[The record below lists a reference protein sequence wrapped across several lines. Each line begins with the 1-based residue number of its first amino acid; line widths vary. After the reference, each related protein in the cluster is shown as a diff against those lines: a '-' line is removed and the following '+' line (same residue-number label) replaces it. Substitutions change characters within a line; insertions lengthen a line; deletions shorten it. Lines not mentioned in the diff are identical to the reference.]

1 MCGSF
6 SYLWD
11 YTFILSLMK
20 RIATLLLACALAL
33 PLCRAQHISYG
44 NYHQLRQP
52 IPMIL
57 DTDFGSCTDDLFSI
71 VMLYHYIE
79 DGLVDLKG
87 VIVDREGDRNA
98 VLVDVFNRFYGH
110 PDIPIALEHNG
121 VKNPYDFIPYS
132 RLVEFKNPDGS
143 WLYPRGIDPSQLPE
157 GYKFY
162 RKLLSEAEDHSVVV
176 VAIGM
181 MTCLQQLFESGAD
194 EYSQLSGVE
203 LFGRKV
209 KSVYVQAGHFDGNDN
224 LSGYNMRTAAA
235 AAAVFYDKLPRNVD
249 LVLSPTNVG
258 EMMDYTSEDIL
269 SDLSYTDLNPI
280 KTVYTQFDC
289 EVGQRMWDTNCVVNA
304 VLGDGEY
311 NLSPRGWVRYVDRG
325 QASEMI
331 FTPDPDGNARYHL
344 PGDSYFAQE
353 KVMDI
358 RRHTRMLPR
367 ASAYSIEA
375 PQPQLTGEAAAQWA
389 RERLEQL
396 TDKYM
401 GAAAGTLDPN
411 EVRFLFRPL
420 GYTGTNA
427 ADYREAEQLV
437 YDHIFDKMAARALRE
452 GKRDLTIVMGPPA
465 SGKTTAVRQLDLS
478 ASGLICD
485 GVPAGEGTLAAL
497 IRKARELGLDK
508 ITVVPVYND
517 ILSCFRNSLSIGSAS
532 NRYSGVDQL
541 IAAYRGQA
549 GLLTDL
555 RREFPDVSVKPVDCS
570 RNQGVRPVSYAQA
583 LKWKYNVGPADLNNL
598 LAALLSAV
606 NDGEIGLGALRAAA
620 GNLLSIPGLDTRGQ
634 ALAGQINARIDEKLQ
649 VYVQR

>member
-1 MCGSF
+1 MKK
-6 SYLWD
+6 LAV
-11 YTFILSLMK
+11 SLM
-20 RIATLLLACALAL
+20 LCVLAL
-33 PLCRAQHISYG
+33 CCRAQSIQYG

-57 DTDFGSCTDDLFSI
+57 DTDFGSCTDDLFAI

-132 RLVEFKNPDGS
+132 KLVEFRNPDGS
-143 WLYPRGIDPSQLPE
+143 YLYPRNIDPSKLPE

-162 RKLLSEAEDHSVVV
+162 RKLLSEADDHSVVV

-181 MTCLQQLFESGAD
+181 MTCLSQLFESGAD
-194 EYSQLSGVE
+194 EYSPLSGVD

-209 KSVYVQAGHFDGNDN
+209 KAVYVQAGHFDGNDN
-224 LSGYNMRTAAA
+224 LSGYNMRTASH
-235 AAAVFYDKLPRNVD
+235 AAAVFYDKLPKHVD
-249 LVLSPTNVG
+249 LILSPTNVG
-258 EMMDYTSEDIL
+258 EMMDYTSADIL

-280 KTVYTQFDC
+280 KTVYTDFDC

-311 NLSPRGWVRYVDRG
+311 NLSPRGWVRYVDRD

-344 PGDSYFAQE
+344 PGDTYFAEE

-375 PQPQLTGEAAAQWA
+375 PQPQLTGAAAAKWA
-389 RERLEQL
+389 RERLVQL
-396 TDKYM
+396 TDKYL
-401 GAAAGTLDPN
+401 GAAGNTLDPN
-411 EVRFLFRPL
+411 EVRSLFRPL

-427 ADYREAEQLV
+427 ADFREAEQVV
-437 YDHIFDKMAARALRE
+437 YDNILERMAQKALRD
-452 GKRDLTIVMGPPA
+452 GKNTLTIVMGPPA
-465 SGKTTAVRQLDLS
+465 SGKSKAVRDLDLKD
-478 ASGLICD
+478 SGLICD
-485 GVPAGEGTLAAL
+485 GLLSGDGALAGL
-497 IRKARELGLDK
+497 IRKAKGLGLTQV
-508 ITVVPVYND
+508 TVVPVYND
-517 ILSCFRNSLSIGSAS
+517 VLSCFKNTLSRSSG
-532 NRYSGVDQL
+532 RVTGVDEL
-541 IAAYRGQA
+541 IAAYRAQA
-549 GLLTDL
+549 GQLTDL
-555 RREFPDVSVKPVDCS
+555 RREFPDVAIKPFDCAQN
-570 RNQGVRPVSYAQA
+570 RDLRPVSYAQA
-583 LKWKYNVGPADLNNL
+583 LKWNYKVSEADLDRVL
-598 LAALLSAV
+598 QALYEAV
-606 NDGEIGLGALRAAA
+606 DNGDIGLGSLRAAA
-620 GNLLSIPGLDTRGQ
+620 GDLLSIPGLGTKGQ
-634 ALAGQINARIDEKLQ
+634 ALAGRINARIDEKLQ
-649 VYVQR
+649 VYVNR

>member
-1 MCGSF
+1 MKKLLTTLFLLGA
-6 SYLWD
+6 
-11 YTFILSLMK
+11 LSL
-20 RIATLLLACALAL
+20 T
-33 PLCRAQHISYG
+33 LCRAQNITYG

-57 DTDFGSCTDDLFSI
+57 DTDFGSCTDDLFAI

-98 VLVDVFNRFYGH
+98 ILVDVFNQFYGH

-132 RLVEFKNPDGS
+132 KLVEFKNPDGS
-143 WLYPRGIDPSQLPE
+143 WLYPRSIDASKLPE

-181 MTCLQQLFESGAD
+181 MTCLSQLFESGPD
-194 EYSQLSGVE
+194 EYSSLNGVE

-209 KSVYVQAGHFDGNDN
+209 KSIYIQAGHFDGNDN
-224 LSGYNMRTAAA
+224 LSGYNMRTASE
-235 AAAVFYDKLPRNVD
+235 AAAVFYDNLPKNVD
-249 LVLSPTNVG
+249 LILSPTNVG
-258 EMMDYTSEDIL
+258 EMMDYTSADIL
-269 SDLSYTDLNPI
+269 ADLSYADLNPI
-280 KTVYTQFDC
+280 KTVYTDFDC
-289 EVGQRMWDTNCVVNA
+289 EVGQRMWDTNCIVNA

-344 PGDSYFAQE
+344 PGDTYFAEE

-367 ASAYSIEA
+367 AAAYSIEA
-375 PQPQLTGEAAAQWA
+375 PQAQLTGADAAQWT
-389 RERLEQL
+389 RDRLVLL
-396 TDKYM
+396 TDKYL
-401 GAAAGTLDPN
+401 GAAANTLDPN
-411 EVRFLFRPL
+411 DVRFLFRPL

-427 ADYREAEQLV
+427 AEYREAEQIL
-437 YDHIFDKMAARALRE
+437 YDHLLERMAQKALRE
-452 GKRDLTIVMGPPA
+452 GKNDLTIVMGPPA
-465 SGKTTAVRQLDLS
+465 SGKSTAVRELDLKN
-478 ASGLICD
+478 SGLICD
-485 GVPAGEGTLAAL
+485 GVPAGEGSLAAV
-497 IRKARELGLDK
+497 IRKAKALGMEK

-517 ILSCFRNSLSIGSAS
+517 ILSCFKNSLSNGSAS
-532 NRYSGVDQL
+532 NRYNGVDQL
-541 IAAYRGQA
+541 VSAFRAQA
-549 GLLTDL
+549 GQLTDL
-555 RREFPDVSVKPVDCS
+555 RREFPDVVIKPVDCS
-570 RNQGVRPVSYAQA
+570 HNSGVRPVSFNQA
-583 LKWKYNVGPADLNNL
+583 LKWNYNVSAADLNNV

-606 NDGEIGLGALRAAA
+606 NNGEIGMSALRAAA
-620 GNLLSIPGLDTRGQ
+620 GNLLAIPGLDTRGQ

>member
-1 MCGSF
+1 MKK
-6 SYLWD
+6 LAV
-11 YTFILSLMK
+11 SLM
-20 RIATLLLACALAL
+20 LCVLAL
-33 PLCRAQHISYG
+33 CCRAQSIQYG

-57 DTDFGSCTDDLFSI
+57 DTDFGSCTDDLFAI

-132 RLVEFKNPDGS
+132 KLVEFKNPDGS
-143 WLYPRGIDPSQLPE
+143 WLYPRNIDPSKLPE

-162 RKLLSEAEDHSVVV
+162 RKLLSEADDHSVVV

-181 MTCLQQLFESGAD
+181 MTCLSQLFESGAD
-194 EYSQLSGVE
+194 EYSPLSGVD

-209 KSVYVQAGHFDGNDN
+209 KAVYVQAGHFDGNDN
-224 LSGYNMRTAAA
+224 LSGYNMRTASH
-235 AAAVFYDKLPRNVD
+235 AAAVFYDKLPKHVD
-249 LVLSPTNVG
+249 LILSPTNVG
-258 EMMDYTSEDIL
+258 EMMDYTSADIL

-280 KTVYTQFDC
+280 KTVYTDFDC

-311 NLSPRGWVRYVDRG
+311 NLSPRGWVRYVDRD

-344 PGDSYFAQE
+344 PGDTYFAEE

-375 PQPQLTGEAAAQWA
+375 PQPQLTGAAAAKWA
-389 RERLEQL
+389 RERLVQL
-396 TDKYM
+396 TDKYL
-401 GAAAGTLDPN
+401 GAAGNTLDPN
-411 EVRFLFRPL
+411 EVRSLFRPL

-427 ADYREAEQLV
+427 ADFREAEQVV
-437 YDHIFDKMAARALRE
+437 YDNILERMAQKALRD
-452 GKRDLTIVMGPPA
+452 GKNTLTIVMGPPA
-465 SGKTTAVRQLDLS
+465 SGKSKAVRDLDLKD
-478 ASGLICD
+478 SGLICD
-485 GVPAGEGTLAAL
+485 GLLSGDGALAGL
-497 IRKARELGLDK
+497 IRKAKGLGLTQV
-508 ITVVPVYND
+508 TVVPVYND
-517 ILSCFRNSLSIGSAS
+517 VLSCFKNTL
-532 NRYSGVDQL
+532 NRSSGRVTGVDEL
-541 IAAYRGQA
+541 IAAYRAQA
-549 GLLTDL
+549 GQLTDL
-555 RREFPDVSVKPVDCS
+555 RREFPDVAIKPFDCAQN
-570 RNQGVRPVSYAQA
+570 RDLRPVSYAQA
-583 LKWKYNVGPADLNNL
+583 LKWNYKVSEADLDRVL
-598 LAALLSAV
+598 QALLDAV
-606 NDGEIGLGALRAAA
+606 NNGDIGLGSLRAAA
-620 GNLLSIPGLDTRGQ
+620 GDLLSIPGLGTKGQ
-634 ALAGQINARIDEKLQ
+634 ALAGRINARIDEKLQ
-649 VYVQR
+649 VYVNR

>member
-1 MCGSF
+1 
-6 SYLWD
+6 
-11 YTFILSLMK
+11 MK
-20 RIATLLLACALAL
+20 KLVLTLLFGLLVL
-33 PLCRAQHISYG
+33 SPLRAQNISYG

-57 DTDFGSCTDDLFSI
+57 DTDFGSCTDDLFAI

-98 VLVDVFNRFYGH
+98 ILVDVFNRFYGH

-132 RLVEFKNPDGS
+132 KLVEFKNPDGS
-143 WLYPRGIDPSQLPE
+143 YLYPRAIDPSKLPE

-181 MTCLQQLFESGAD
+181 MTCLSQLFESGAD

-224 LSGYNMRTAAA
+224 LSGYNMRTASH

-249 LVLSPTNVG
+249 LILSPTNVG
-258 EMMDYTSEDIL
+258 EMMDYTSADIL
-269 SDLSYTDLNPI
+269 SDLSYADLNPI
-280 KTVYTQFDC
+280 KTVYTDFDC
-289 EVGQRMWDTNCVVNA
+289 EVGQRMWDTNCVVHA

-311 NLSPRGWVRYVDRG
+311 NLSPRGWVRYVDRD

-344 PGDSYFAQE
+344 PGDTYFAEE

-375 PQPQLTGEAAAQWA
+375 PQPQLTGAAAAQWA
-389 RERLEQL
+389 RERLVQL
-396 TDKYM
+396 TDKYL
-401 GAAAGTLDPN
+401 GAAGNTLDPN

-427 ADYREAEQLV
+427 ADFREAEQLV
-437 YDHIFDKMAARALRE
+437 YDNILERMAEKALRE
-452 GKRDLTIVMGPPA
+452 GKHDLTIVMGPPA
-465 SGKTTAVRQLDLS
+465 SGKTTAVRDLDLKD
-478 ASGLICD
+478 SGLICD
-485 GVPAGEGTLAAL
+485 GVLSGQDALAGL
-497 IRKARELGLDK
+497 IRKARTLGLDQ

-517 ILSCFRNSLSIGSAS
+517 ILSCFKNSLNVGSS
-532 NRYSGVDQL
+532 TNRYNGVDQL
-541 IAAYRGQA
+541 VAAYRSYAGQ
-549 GLLTDL
+549 LTNLHRD
-555 RREFPDVSVKPVDCS
+555 FPDVTIKPMDGNH
-570 RNQGVRPVSYAQA
+570 NQGFRPVSYAQA
-583 LKWKYNVGPADLNNL
+583 LKWNYKVSEADLDRVL
-598 LAALLSAV
+598 EALLTAV
-606 NDGEIGLGALRAAA
+606 NNGDIGLGSLRAAA
-620 GNLLSIPGLDTRGQ
+620 GDLLSIPGLGTKGQ
-634 ALAGQINARIDEKLQ
+634 ALAGRINARIDEKLQ
-649 VYVQR
+649 VYVNR

>member
-1 MCGSF
+1 MRIFGIE
-6 SYLWD
+6 
-11 YTFILSLMK
+11 TIRIMK
-20 RIATLLLACALAL
+20 KLAAFLLAGALAL
-33 PLCRAQHISYG
+33 TLCRAQNISYG

-57 DTDFGSCTDDLFSI
+57 DTDFGSCTDDLFAI

-98 VLVDVFNRFYGH
+98 VLVDVFNQFYGH

-143 WLYPRGIDPSQLPE
+143 WLYPRSIDPSKLPE

-181 MTCLQQLFESGAD
+181 MTCLSQLFESGPD
-194 EYSQLSGVE
+194 EYSSLSGVD

-209 KSVYVQAGHFDGNDN
+209 KSVYIQAGHFDGNDN
-224 LSGYNMRTAAA
+224 LSGYNMRTASR
-235 AAAVFYDKLPRNVD
+235 AAAVFYDKLPKNVD
-249 LVLSPTNVG
+249 LILSPTNVG
-258 EMMDYTSEDIL
+258 EMMDYTSADIL
-269 SDLSYTDLNPI
+269 ADLSYADLNPI
-280 KTVYTQFDC
+280 KTVYTDFDC

-311 NLSPRGWVRYVDRG
+311 NLSPRGWVRYVDHG

-344 PGDSYFAQE
+344 PGDTYFAEE

-375 PQPQLTGEAAAQWA
+375 PQPQLTGAAAAQWA
-389 RERLEQL
+389 RERLVQL
-396 TDKYM
+396 TDKYL
-401 GAAAGTLDPN
+401 GAAANTLDPN

-427 ADYREAEQLV
+427 ADYREAEQIV
-437 YDHIFDKMAARALRE
+437 YDRVFERMAEKALRE
-452 GKRDLTIVMGPPA
+452 GKHDLTIVIGPPA
-465 SGKTTAVRQLDLS
+465 SGKSTAVRELDLKD
-478 ASGLICD
+478 SGLICD
-485 GVPAGEGTLAAL
+485 GVPSGDGALAAV
-497 IRKARELGLDK
+497 IRKAKSLGLDK

-517 ILSCFRNSLSIGSAS
+517 VLSCFRNSLSVGSS
-532 NRYSGVDQL
+532 TNRYNGVDQL
-541 IAAYRGQA
+541 VGGYRAQA

-555 RREFPDVSVKPVDCS
+555 RREFPDVAIKPVDCS
-570 RNQGVRPVSYAQA
+570 HNSGVRPVSFNQA
-583 LKWKYNVGPADLNNL
+583 LKWSYKISEADLDKV
-598 LAALLSAV
+598 LAALLDAV
-606 NDGEIGLGALRAAA
+606 KNGEIGTGALRAAT
-620 GNLLSIPGLDTRGQ
+620 GDLLSIPGLGTRGK
-634 ALAGQINARIDEKLQ
+634 ALAGEINDRIDRILQ
-649 VYVQR
+649 GYVQR

>member
-1 MCGSF
+1 
-6 SYLWD
+6 
-11 YTFILSLMK
+11 MK
-20 RIATLLLACALAL
+20 KLATLLLCGALAL
-33 PLCRAQHISYG
+33 TLCHAQNISYG

-87 VIVDREGDRNA
+87 IIVDREGDRNA
-98 VLVDVFNRFYGH
+98 VLVDVFNQFYGH

-143 WLYPRGIDPSQLPE
+143 WLYPRSIDPTKLPE
-157 GYKFY
+157 GWKFY

-181 MTCLQQLFESGAD
+181 MTCLSQLFESGAD
-194 EYSQLSGVE
+194 EYSSLSGVE

-224 LSGYNMRTAAA
+224 LSGYNMRTASA
-235 AAAVFYDKLPRNVD
+235 AAAVFYDKLPKNVD
-249 LVLSPTNVG
+249 LILSPTNVG
-258 EMMDYTSEDIL
+258 EMMDYTSADIL
-269 SDLSYTDLNPI
+269 TDLSYTDLNPI
-280 KTVYTQFDC
+280 KTVYTDFDC

-311 NLSPRGWVRYVDRG
+311 NMSPRGWVRYVDRD

-344 PGDSYFAQE
+344 PGDTYFAEE

-375 PQPQLTGEAAAQWA
+375 PQPQLTGAAAAQWA
-389 RERLEQL
+389 RERLVQL
-396 TDKYM
+396 TDKYLG
-401 GAAAGTLDPN
+401 GAANTLDPN

-427 ADYREAEQLV
+427 ADFREAEQLV
-437 YDHIFDKMAARALRE
+437 YDHIFDRMVEKALRE
-452 GKRDLTIVMGPPA
+452 GKKDLTIVMGAPA
-465 SGKTTAVRQLDLS
+465 SGKSTAVHELDLKE
-478 ASGLICD
+478 SGLICD
-485 GVPAGEGTLAAL
+485 GVPAGAGSLEAV
-497 IRKARELGLDK
+497 IRKAKALGMEK
-508 ITVVPVYND
+508 VTVVPVYND
-517 ILSCFRNSLSIGSAS
+517 VLSCLQNSLTNGSRT
-532 NRYSGVDQL
+532 NRYNGVDQL
-541 IAAYRGQA
+541 ISAYRAQA
-549 GLLTDL
+549 GQLTDL
-555 RREFPDVSVKPVDCS
+555 RREFPDVAIKPVDCS
-570 RNQGVRPVSYAQA
+570 HNSGVRPVSFGQA
-583 LKWKYNVGPADLNNL
+583 LKWNYKVSETDLDKV
-598 LAALLSAV
+598 LAAFLAAV
-606 NDGEIGLGALRAAA
+606 NNGEIGLGALRAAA
-620 GNLLSIPGLDTRGQ
+620 GDLYSIPGLGTKGK
-634 ALAGQINARIDEKLQ
+634 ALAGEINRSIDEKLQ
-649 VYVQR
+649 VYVNR

>member
-1 MCGSF
+1 
-6 SYLWD
+6 
-11 YTFILSLMK
+11 MK
-20 RIATLLLACALAL
+20 KLTVILLLAALAL
-33 PLCRAQHISYG
+33 FSGRAQNISYG

-98 VLVDVFNRFYGH
+98 VLVDVFNQFYGH

-143 WLYPRGIDPSQLPE
+143 WLYPRSIDASKLPE

-181 MTCLQQLFESGAD
+181 MTCLSQLFESGPD
-194 EYSQLSGVE
+194 EYSPLGGVE

-224 LSGYNMRTAAA
+224 LSGYNMRTASA
-235 AAAVFYDKLPRNVD
+235 AAAVFYDNLPRNVD

-258 EMMDYTSEDIL
+258 EMMDYTSADIL
-269 SDLSYTDLNPI
+269 TDLSYTDLNPI
-280 KTVYTQFDC
+280 KTVYTDFDC

-325 QASEMI
+325 EASQMI

-344 PGDSYFAQE
+344 PGDTYFAEE

-358 RRHTRMLPR
+358 RRHTRMSPR
-367 ASAYSIEA
+367 FSTYSIEA
-375 PQPQLTGEAAAQWA
+375 PQPQLTGEDAADWT
-389 RERLEQL
+389 RERLVQL
-396 TDKYM
+396 TDKYL
-401 GAAAGTLDPN
+401 GAAANTLDPN
-411 EVRFLFRPL
+411 DVRQLFRPL

-427 ADYREAEQLV
+427 ADFREAEQVL
-437 YDHIFDKMAARALRE
+437 YDHLFERMAQKALRE
-452 GKRDLTIVMGPPA
+452 GKDDLTIVMGPPS
-465 SGKTTAVRQLDLS
+465 SGKTTAVRQLDLKG
-478 ASGLICD
+478 SGLICD
-485 GVPAGEGTLAAL
+485 GVPAGDGALAAV
-497 IRKARELGLDK
+497 IRKAEDLGLKK

-517 ILSCFRNSLSIGSAS
+517 ILSCFKNSLNRAS
-532 NRYSGVDQL
+532 NNVLGLDELV
-541 IAAYRGQA
+541 AAYRSYAGQLTNLHRDFPQVTIRPMNGA
-549 GLLTDL
+549 G
-555 RREFPDVSVKPVDCS
+555 
-570 RNQGVRPVSYAQA
+570 NQGFRPVSYAQA
-583 LKWKYNVGPADLNNL
+583 LKWNYKVSEADLDKL
-598 LAALLSAV
+598 MAALLAAV
-606 NDGEIGLGALRAAA
+606 NDGEIGMGALRATA
-620 GNLLSIPGLDTRGQ
+620 GDLYAIPGLGTKGK
-634 ALAGQINARIDEKLQ
+634 ALAGEVNARIAEILQ
-649 VYVQR
+649 EYVQR